1 MTAAT
6 AIKMYISIGVV
17 CPDNI
22 LFMFPNREKPIKA
35 KRIKKKY
42 PEFAKEFDGSSE
54 ECCLTYYYKLNKAE
68 GVFEFKDP
76 ESEDEVA
83 EMLGVEVKEFAE
95 EDEDSKGSSASR
107 LSEKEISDVRDYL
120 EDIRNGLKVMAE
132 RK

>member
-1 MTAAT
+1 
-6 AIKMYISIGVV
+6 MYISIGVV

-54 ECCLTYYYKLNKAE
+54 ECCLSYYYKLNRAE
-68 GVFEFKDP
+68 GLFEFKDP

-83 EMLGVEVKEFAE
+83 EMLGVDLFTGEAY
-95 EDEDSKGSSASR
+95 DEDSKGSNASK
-107 LSEKEISDVRDYL
+107 LSEREVEDVRAYIA
-120 EDIRNGLKVMAE
+120 DIRNGLKVMAE
-132 RK
+132 RE